1 MNVIRWLVHKD
12 LARFF
17 ADRNGA
23 LLTFIIPMALAA
35 LLGSLFGQ
43 DDKATAVELLVVNRD
58 ESAETQSLVK
68 ALEADE
74 NLSRSES
81 GNLLA
86 TILHIIF
93 LRFFFA
99 FSVSLF
105 FAFSRSLFHGKKR
118 PAKIISQ
125 SRTKAAAA
133 AAAAAADAF

>member
-43 DDKATAVELLVVNRD
+43 DDKATAVELLVVDRD

-74 NLSRSES
+74 TLDVTVTTEEDARAKVRDYSPSALQR
-81 GNLLA
+81 
-86 TILHIIF
+86 
-93 LRFFFA
+93 
-99 FSVSLF
+99 
-105 FAFSRSLFHGKKR
+105 RSLR
-118 PAKIISQ
+118 
-125 SRTKAAAA
+125 RR
-133 AAAAAADAF
+133 